1 MTNTGNRNRA
11 TQCSHVVY
19 SEETFS
25 FGGFFHL
32 DVLLSF
38 EYTFSF
44 VDTYFCLGI
53 LLDTFDLEIIDDW
66 IWVVS
71 FAGGSW
77 YET

>member
-1 MTNTGNRNRA
+1 M
-11 TQCSHVVY
+11 VY
-19 SEETFS
+19 SGETFS

-38 EYTFSF
+38 GYTFSF
-44 VDTYFCLGI
+44 VDTYFRSGI
-53 LLDTFDLEIIDDW
+53 LLDTFDLGIIDDW

-71 FAGGSW
+71 FPGGPW